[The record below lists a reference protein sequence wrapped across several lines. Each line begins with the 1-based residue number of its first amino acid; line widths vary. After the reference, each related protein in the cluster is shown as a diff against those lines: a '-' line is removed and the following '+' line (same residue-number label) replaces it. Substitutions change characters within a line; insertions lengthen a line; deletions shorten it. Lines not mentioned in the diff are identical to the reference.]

1 MSGLLD
7 IIEEAIR
14 SFFIGSI
21 ESNLITMFADVNEK
35 TATIAE
41 QIGQTPQ
48 GWNGNIFSMIRS
60 LSETVIIPIA
70 GMIITFVL
78 CYELITMITE
88 KNNLHE
94 GDTFSFFKYFIKMW
108 VAVFLVSHTF
118 DITMAIF
125 DVAQHVVTAASALIR
140 GSAYID
146 ISEVLAAMIA
156 ALQDK
161 GIPELAALAMETLL
175 VGNAMKL
182 LSVLITVILYGRMI
196 EIFLTCSVAPIPFAT
211 LTNKEWGQI
220 GNNYIRNL
228 SALGFQGFFMM
239 VCVAIYTVLVQSIV
253 LSANIHASVLQI
265 AAYTVLLCFSLFK
278 TGSLS
283 KSIFNAH

>member
-1 MSGLLD
+1 MQGLLD
-7 IIEEAIR
+7 KIEQAIR
-14 SFFIGSI
+14 EFFIGLI
-21 ESNLITMFADVNEK
+21 ESNLTTMFIDVNEK

-78 CYELITMITE
+78 CYELIIMITE
-88 KNNLHE
+88 KNNLHD
-94 GDTFSFFKYFIKMW
+94 GDSFTFFKYFLKMW
-108 VAVFLVSHTF
+108 VAVFLVTRTF
-118 DITMAIF
+118 DISMAIF
-125 DVAQHVVTAASALIR
+125 DVAQHVVNAASALIR

-146 ISEVLAAMIA
+146 ISTVLTGMLAG
-156 ALQDK
+156 LQDK
-161 GIPELAALAMETLL
+161 GIAELAALSMETLL

-196 EIFLTCSVAPIPFAT
+196 EIFLACSVAPIPFAT
-211 LTNKEWGQI
+211 LANREWGQM
-220 GNNYIRNL
+220 GNNYLRNL
-228 SALGFQGFFMM
+228 AALGFQGFFMM
-239 VCVAIYTVLVQSIV
+239 VCVAIYTVLVQSII
-253 LSANIHASVLQI
+253 LTENIHASIFQI
-265 AAYTVLLCFSLFK
+265 AAYTLLLCFSLFK

>member
-1 MSGLLD
+1 MQGLLD
-7 IIEEAIR
+7 KIEQAIR
-14 SFFIGSI
+14 EFFIGLI
-21 ESNLITMFADVNEK
+21 ETNLTTMFADVNEK
-35 TATIAE
+35 TSTIAE

-48 GWNGNIFSMIRS
+48 VWNGNIFSMIRS

-125 DVAQHVVTAASALIR
+125 DVAQHVVSAASDLIT
-140 GSAYID
+140 GSTYID
-146 ISEVLAAMIA
+146 IQEVLAAMLA
-156 ALQDK
+156 GLQNK
-161 GIPELAALAMETLL
+161 GIPELAGIAMETLL

-182 LSVLITVILYGRMI
+182 LSVVITVILYGRMI

-211 LTNKEWGQI
+211 LTNREWGQT

-228 SALGFQGFFMM
+228 VALGFQGFFMM

-253 LSANIHASVLQI
+253 LSENIHASIFQI

>member
-14 SFFIGSI
+14 SFFIGLI

-88 KNNLHE
+88 KNNLHD
-94 GDTFSFFKYFIKMW
+94 GDSFSFFKYFLKMW
-108 VAVFLVSHTF
+108 VAVFLVTHTF

-125 DVAQHVVTAASALIR
+125 DVAQHVVNAASALIR
-140 GSAYID
+140 GSTYID
-146 ISEVLAAMIA
+146 ISTVLAAMLA
-156 ALQDK
+156 GLQNK
-161 GIPELAALAMETLL
+161 GIAELAALSMETLL

-211 LTNKEWGQI
+211 LTNREWGQM
-220 GNNYIRNL
+220 GNNYLRNL
-228 SALGFQGFFMM
+228 AALGFQGFFMM
-239 VCVAIYTVLVQSIV
+239 VCVAIYTVLVQSII
-253 LSANIHASVLQI
+253 LSENIHASIFQI
-265 AAYTVLLCFSLFK
+265 AAYTLLLCFSLFK